1 MEKNFYSIFKTFFK
15 VGTLLLGGGYVILP
29 LLTSELVEKKNWLT
43 SDELCE
49 FYALGASLPGIIAAN
64 TAIFTG
70 RKLLGTKGA
79 IAATIGMIL
88 PAFLAIVLLAA
99 ILSEIIN
106 KPSVQHIFWGVGI
119 GVITLLFLAVKE
131 MWKKSVNDKFSLAI
145 YLGCLILAL
154 SKKVSLAIIIIGAL
168 IFGILWQ
175 KFEDKNL
182 QKMQLSPSCN
192 DNTKGEK

>member
-29 LLTSELVEKKNWLT
+29 LLTTELVEKKKWLT

-49 FYALGASLPGIIAAN
+49 FYAISASLPGIIAAN

-79 IAATIGMIL
+79 IAATVGIIL
-88 PAFLAIVLLAA
+88 PAFLAIVLLAS
-99 ILSEIIN
+99 ILHEIVD

-131 MWKKSVNDKFSLAI
+131 MWFKSIVDKFTAFVYAI
-145 YLGCLILAL
+145 CLLLAL
-154 SKKVSLAIIIIGAL
+154 SRKVPLALIIIGAV
-168 IFGILWQ
+168 IMGIVSPII
-175 KFEDKNL
+175 EDKF
-182 QKMQLSPSCN
+182 K
-192 DNTKGEK
+192 TKKTKDGGNV

>member
-1 MEKNFYSIFKTFFK
+1 MEKSFWSIFKTFFK

-29 LLTSELVEKKNWLT
+29 LLTSELVEKKHWIT

-70 RKLLGTKGA
+70 RKLLGRKGA
-79 IAATIGMIL
+79 IAATIGIVL
-88 PAFLAIVLLAA
+88 PSFLAIVLLAS
-99 ILSEIIN
+99 ILSEIVD

-131 MWKKSVNDKFSLAI
+131 MWTKCVVDKFSI
-145 YLGCLILAL
+145 CVYSVCLILAFTRVIPL
-154 SKKVSLAIIIIGAL
+154 SLIVILALVSGIIFQRI
-168 IFGILWQ
+168 
-175 KFEDKNL
+175 EDKKNL
-182 QKMQLSPSCN
+182 KN
-192 DNTKGEK
+192 NKEDEKC